1 MSASGTSVELAQLQE
16 EWRGRA
22 VDAQAHM
29 ADPAPALI
37 ASANGQVYSSC
48 VVAASMTEF
57 TVWLA
62 MLGK

>member
-1 MSASGTSVELAQLQE
+1 
-16 EWRGRA
+16 
-22 VDAQAHM
+22 M